1 MALAADE
8 GISKTNTVSRVWKEE
23 LYNVDNVWEPYEGLD
38 FNLLFGKVSFKTLL
52 TLLFKHGRK
61 YLVLQVTS
69 IAYSNIPLLFSVSL
83 YSFCSFVKNWLEYR
97 EPPYLKHLGSY

>member
-38 FNLLFGKVSFKTLL
+38 FNVLFGKVSFKTLL
-52 TLLFKHGRK
+52 TLLFKKDR
-61 YLVLQVTS
+61 
-69 IAYSNIPLLFSVSL
+69 YSRNENSGKRRPLRSL
-83 YSFCSFVKNWLEYR
+83 RSSK
-97 EPPYLKHLGSY
+97 KD